1 MKVQTEVQISDIDS
15 SLIVPHRP
23 ITTED
28 QEEPSANQNV
38 PHEGRSMLIG
48 SSKRSARTILEP
60 EVWREMLTEACLLSL
75 LQLTSKAKSEPSTT
89 STKAIE

>member
-1 MKVQTEVQISDIDS
+1 MAANCHYKNVKLLCFLFPIGLDWPLKKPMKVQTEVRISDIDS

-48 SSKRSARTILEP
+48 SQKRSARTILEP
-60 EVWREMLTEACLLSL
+60 EIGENC
-75 LQLTSKAKSEPSTT
+75 
-89 STKAIE
+89 